1 MQTYKFYQ
9 EKIEETIKEIKRKDS
24 EEKGKLKSQLKSM
37 RDKFES
43 SEQFHKSKSEQAE
56 IQISYLQSEL

>member
-9 EKIEETIKEIKRKDS
+9 EKIEDTIKEIKKKDS
-24 EEKGKLKSQLKSM
+24 EEKGKLKSQIKSM

-43 SEQFHKSKSEQAE
+43 TEQIHKAKSE
-56 IQISYLQSEL
+56 

>member
-9 EKIEETIKEIKRKDS
+9 EKVEETIREIKSKDS
-24 EEKGKLKSQLKSM
+24 EEKGKLKSQLKQM

-43 SEQFHKSKSEQAE
+43 TEQFHKAKSE
-56 IQISYLQSEL
+56 